1 MDAELIVPPNP
12 HGPHRDLTSGPVVGT
27 LLLFTL
33 PALGVNILQSINGS
47 VNAIWVG
54 RLLGESALAATSNAG
69 MVMFLMIASLFGF
82 ATATTIL
89 VGQSMGRRDIDHVR
103 QIVGGA
109 IGLFLI
115 AGISTAI
122 LGWIFTPQLLAML
135 STPPEAFPLAIDY
148 LRVVFVS
155 MPTLFVM
162 ILLTSALRGVGDAV
176 TPFWSTVLNV
186 LLAIILNPLL
196 ILGTGPFPKMGIAGS
211 GVAMLIAS
219 IVSTAFLIWQIYAK
233 DLSIRLRGREI
244 AYLRPT
250 WGVMSSISR
259 LGLPMG
265 LSMIILS
272 LSGVLMI
279 GLINREGVNMA
290 AAFGVMNQ
298 LWNYVMMPGVAVG
311 IAVSAMV
318 AQNIGANR
326 WDRVNRVA
334 WVGIGMNI
342 VMQFLLIALLTIFIR
357 PLLSLFLAEGSA
369 AIPLSIHMNYMIG
382 WTYAAMGISMIAIS
396 VVRANGAVIMP
407 LVFLIISMIFVR
419 IGIGFGLHPY
429 YGAEAIWWAYGVST
443 AVSVTLGMGYFL
455 HGGWRKLKPLGSAL
469 P

>member
-1 MDAELIVPPNP
+1 MTTAKSPTPK
-12 HGPHRDLTSGPVVGT
+12 GPQRDLTSGPVVAT
-27 LLLFTL
+27 LFFFAL

-54 RLLGESALAATSNAG
+54 RLLGEGALAATSNAG

-89 VGQSMGRRDIDHVR
+89 IGQSMGRRDIDHVR
-103 QIVGGA
+103 KVVGGA
-109 IGLFLI
+109 VGLFLL
-115 AGISTAI
+115 AGLATA
-122 LGWIFTPQLLAML
+122 LFGWIFTPQLLAML
-135 STPPEAFPLAIDY
+135 STPPEAFPLAVAY
-148 LRVVFVS
+148 LRVVFIS

-186 LLAIILNPLL
+186 VLDVILNPVL
-196 ILGTGPFPKMGIAGS
+196 ILGIGPFPKLGIAGS
-211 GVAMLIAS
+211 GLAMLIAS
-219 IVSTAFLIWQIYAK
+219 LASTGFLIWQVYAK
-233 DLSIRLRGREI
+233 DLTIRLRGSEL
-244 AYLRPT
+244 AYLRPS
-250 WGVMSSISR
+250 WGITSSISR

-272 LSGVLMI
+272 LSGVVMI
-279 GLINREGVNMA
+279 GLINREGVNLA
-290 AAFGVMNQ
+290 AAFGVMSQ

-334 WVGIGMNI
+334 WAGIGINI
-342 VMQFLLIALLTIFIR
+342 IMQFLLIALVTIFIR
-357 PLLSLFLAEGSA
+357 PLLSLFLTEGSA

-382 WTYAAMGISMIAIS
+382 WTYAAMGVSMITMS
-396 VVRANGAVIMP
+396 VVRANGAVIAP
-407 LVFLIISMIFVR
+407 LIFLIISMIFVR
-419 IGIGFGLHPY
+419 IGIGFGLHPK
-429 YGAEAIWWAYGVST
+429 YGADAIWWAFGVST
-443 AVSVTLGMGYFL
+443 VAAVAMGMGYFL
-455 HGGWRKLKPLGSAL
+455 HGGWRKLKPNRPAIT
-469 P
+469 